1 MPSRGFIQIHFIPNR
16 NEKHCEHGCPF
27 CLSFIER
34 ISRLAH
40 AKLNRM
46 LSFCFVLL
54 FVLVGFIPMTAA
66 GDNAPE
72 KENALIT
79 PMMFSEAKL
88 PRDYPAPGPVNEVI
102 VKTYPTHRLA
112 RVTGEVGDNSMFMR
126 LFRHIER
133 NDIAMTAPVEMNWSK
148 EPAPDKA
155 GGAESMAFLY
165 RSTEI
170 GSVGVDEKDNRIVVT
185 DTVEMS
191 VVSIGVRG
199 SYDQKTFMRS
209 LHALEA
215 WLEVHPE
222 WTRSGSPRMLAY
234 NSPFVPWFL
243 KYSEVQIPV
252 SSAGK
257 QKP

>member
-1 MPSRGFIQIHFIPNR
+1 
-16 NEKHCEHGCPF
+16 
-27 CLSFIER
+27 
-34 ISRLAH
+34 
-40 AKLNRM
+40 M

-133 NDIAMTAPVEMNWSK
+133 NDIAMTAPGRNELVER
-148 EPAPDKA
+148 A
-155 GGAESMAFLY
+155 
-165 RSTEI
+165 
-170 GSVGVDEKDNRIVVT
+170 
-185 DTVEMS
+185 
-191 VVSIGVRG
+191 
-199 SYDQKTFMRS
+199 
-209 LHALEA
+209 
-215 WLEVHPE
+215 
-222 WTRSGSPRMLAY
+222 RSG
-234 NSPFVPWFL
+234 
-243 KYSEVQIPV
+243 
-252 SSAGK
+252 
-257 QKP
+257 